1 MGTYTDFS
9 VAGYPLINSKSAV
22 VPEAMTVFR
31 ESDKQVFSRKLGDRN
46 PLVWGDAYADEA
58 DEVETATL
66 YVCSTDAVIARLEIM
81 GFTINRARRDF
92 ESGRQGELA
101 MYQEWATDEPDTPWF
116 ADKVK
121 LIESLSFDAYLDVL
135 RQVLSE
141 KLMPKPFHDDE
152 RPGLSE
158 AVRYILDD
166 NEDYHFGFFAS
177 DIRCLIRAAC
187 EVAPKPSEVV
197 QDITDLIDGG
207 YYAPEEPIC
216 QHSIDS
222 LTLGHQENSNRIVLT
237 EGSTDTQVLKAS
249 LRLLYPHLSAYY
261 SFLNFDTARVP
272 GGAGQLASLV
282 KGFAAAGIGN
292 RIIAIFDNDSAARD
306 AMRSLTQLRLPS
318 NIAIRR
324 YPDIELLRSYPT
336 LGPSGNTN
344 LDVNGLAA
352 SIELYFGSDVLR
364 RPDGS
369 LTPVQWKGYVEPL
382 ASYQGEVLGKTE
394 LQTAFSRKLAI
405 AESDPAEHARQDW
418 SGIDAIL
425 RVIFGA
431 FKDEAQ
437 PIVPPD
443 ALQRATPASARG

>member
-1 MGTYTDFS
+1 MGTYTDLS

-22 VPEAMTVFR
+22 IPEAMTVFR
-31 ESDKQVFSRKLGDRN
+31 ESDKRVFARRLGERN

-58 DEVETATL
+58 DEVETATI
-66 YVCSTDAVIARLEIM
+66 YVCSTDAVIARLEVM
-81 GFTINRARRDF
+81 GFTINRTRRDF
-92 ESGRQGELA
+92 ESGRQAELA
-101 MYQEWATDEPDTPWF
+101 MYQEWAKDDPDPPWF
-116 ADKVK
+116 AEKVK
-121 LIESLSFDAYLDVL
+121 LIEELSFDAYLGAL

-141 KLMPKPFHDDE
+141 EPRPRPFDDHEKL
-152 RPGLSE
+152 GLSA

-166 NEDYHFGFFAS
+166 NDDYLFGFFAS

-187 EVAPKPSEVV
+187 EVAPKPSEVI
-197 QDITDLIDGG
+197 QDITDLVDGG
-207 YYAPEEPIC
+207 YYAPEAPVC
-216 QHSIDS
+216 QQSIDS
-222 LTLGHQENSNRIVLT
+222 LTLGHLENANRIVLT

-249 LRLLYPHLSAYY
+249 LRLLYPHLSSYY
-261 SFLNFDTARVP
+261 SFLDFDTARVP

-306 AMRSLTQLRLPS
+306 AKRSLIKLRLPS
-318 NIAIRR
+318 NIAVLS

-336 LGPSGNTN
+336 LGPSGSTN

-369 LTPVQWKGYVEPL
+369 LAPVQWKGYVEPV
-382 ASYQGEVLGKTE
+382 ASYQGEVLGKTQ
-394 LQTAFSRKLAI
+394 LQEAFLGKLAK
-405 AESDPAEHARQDW
+405 AESDPAEQERQDW

-425 RVIFGA
+425 QAIFGA
-431 FKDEAQ
+431 FKDEA
-437 PIVPPD
+437 
-443 ALQRATPASARG
+443 

>member
-31 ESDKQVFSRKLGDRN
+31 ESDKRVFSRRLGDRN

-58 DEVETATL
+58 GEVETATV
-66 YVCSTDAVIARLEIM
+66 YVCSTDAVIARLEVM

-121 LIESLSFDAYLDVL
+121 LIESLSFDEYLGAL
-135 RQVLSE
+135 RQVLLE
-141 KLMPKPFHDDE
+141 GLRPKPFDDDE
-152 RPGLSE
+152 KPGLSA
-158 AVRYILDD
+158 AVRYTLDD
-166 NEDYHFGFFAS
+166 NDDYLFGFFAS

-187 EVAPKPSEVV
+187 EVAPKPSVV
-197 QDITDLIDGG
+197 IQDITDLVDGG
-207 YYAPEEPIC
+207 YYAPEEPVC
-216 QHSIDS
+216 QQSIES
-222 LTLGHQENSNRIVLT
+222 LTLGHLENSNRIVLT
-237 EGSTDTQVLKAS
+237 EGSTDTQVLKTS
-249 LRLLYPHLSAYY
+249 LRMLYPHLSAYY
-261 SFLNFDTARVP
+261 SFLDFETAQVP

-306 AMRSLTQLRLPS
+306 AKRSLTKLRLPS
-318 NIAIRR
+318 NIAVLS

-369 LTPVQWKGYVEPL
+369 LAPVQWKGYVEPIT
-382 ASYQGEVLGKTE
+382 SYQGEVLGKTE
-394 LQTAFSRKLAI
+394 LRTAFSRKLAI
-405 AESDPAEHARQDW
+405 AENDPAEQARQDW

-425 RVIFGA
+425 QVIFGA
-431 FKDEAQ
+431 FKDEA
-437 PIVPPD
+437 
-443 ALQRATPASARG
+443 

>member
-22 VPEAMTVFR
+22 IPEAMTVFR
-31 ESDKQVFSRKLGDRN
+31 ESDKRIFTRRLGDRN
-46 PLVWGDAYADEA
+46 LLVWGDAYVDEA
-58 DEVETATL
+58 DEVETATM
-66 YVCSTDAVIARLEIM
+66 YVCGTDAVIARLDVM

-92 ESGRQGELA
+92 ESGRAAELA
-101 MYQEWATDEPDTPWF
+101 MYQERAEGEPDTPWF
-116 ADKVK
+116 ADKVN
-121 LIESLSFDAYLDVL
+121 LIQSLSFDEYLGAL

-141 KLMPKPFHDDE
+141 GLKPKPFDDNE
-152 RPGLSE
+152 KPGLSS

-166 NEDYHFGFFAS
+166 NDDYLFGFFAP
-177 DIRCLIRAAC
+177 DIRCLIRTVC
-187 EVAPKPSEVV
+187 EVSPKPSEVI
-197 QDITDLIDGG
+197 QDITDLVDGG
-207 YYAPEEPIC
+207 YYAPDEPVC
-216 QHSIDS
+216 QQSIDS
-222 LTLGHQENSNRIVLT
+222 LTLGHLENSNRIVLT

-261 SFLNFDTARVP
+261 SFLDFDTARAP

-318 NIAIRR
+318 NITVLS
-324 YPDIELLRSYPT
+324 YPDIEFLRSYPT
-336 LGPSGNTN
+336 IGPSGNTN

-364 RPDGS
+364 RSDGS
-369 LTPVQWKGYVEPL
+369 LAPVQWKGYVQSI

-394 LQTAFSRKLAI
+394 LQAVFSRKLEK
-405 AESDPAEHARQDW
+405 AESDPVEQARQDW
-418 SGIDAIL
+418 TGIDAIL

-431 FKDEAQ
+431 FKDEA
-437 PIVPPD
+437 
-443 ALQRATPASARG
+443 

>member
-9 VAGYPLINSKSAV
+9 VAGYPLIDSKSAV
-22 VPEAMTVFR
+22 IPEAMTVFR
-31 ESDKQVFSRKLGDRN
+31 ESDKRIFTRRLGDRN
-46 PLVWGDAYADEA
+46 MLVWGDAYVDEA
-58 DEVETATL
+58 DEVETATM
-66 YVCSTDAVIARLEIM
+66 YVCGTNAVIARLDVM

-92 ESGRQGELA
+92 ESGRAAELA
-101 MYQEWATDEPDTPWF
+101 MYQERAEGEPDTPWF
-116 ADKVK
+116 ADKVN
-121 LIESLSFDAYLDVL
+121 LIQSLSFDEYLGAL

-141 KLMPKPFHDDE
+141 GLRPKPFDDNE
-152 RPGLSE
+152 KPGLSS

-166 NEDYHFGFFAS
+166 NDDYLFGFFAP
-177 DIRCLIRAAC
+177 DIRCLIRTVC
-187 EVAPKPSEVV
+187 EVSPKLSEVI
-197 QDITDLIDGG
+197 QDITDLVDGG
-207 YYAPEEPIC
+207 YYAPDEPVC
-216 QHSIDS
+216 QQSIDS
-222 LTLGHQENSNRIVLT
+222 LTLGHLENSNRIVLT

-261 SFLNFDTARVP
+261 SFLDFDTARAP

-318 NIAIRR
+318 NITVLS
-324 YPDIELLRSYPT
+324 YPDIDFLRSYPT
-336 LGPSGNTN
+336 IGPSGNTN

-364 RPDGS
+364 RSDGS
-369 LTPVQWKGYVEPL
+369 LAPVQWKGYVQSI

-394 LQTAFSRKLAI
+394 LQAVFSRKLEK
-405 AESDPAEHARQDW
+405 AESDPVEQARQDW
-418 SGIDAIL
+418 TGIDAIL

-431 FKDEAQ
+431 FKDEA
-437 PIVPPD
+437 
-443 ALQRATPASARG
+443 